1 MPMLDLKRLRV
12 FREVA
17 RLGSFSAA
25 ASALQ
30 YSQPAISHHVSRLE
44 LETGTQL
51 IERTRSGHT
60 LTPAGTVL
68 LRHAD
73 RILDRVHDAESELAE
88 VISGNNRR
96 VRLCGFS
103 TGSATLLVDALAR
116 VRRTIPDL
124 KLTLVE
130 SEPSDSLAL
139 LVGRDADLGL
149 IFDSPE
155 RGLVSDDGLQCSY
168 LLEDAMLLAM
178 PAGHRLV
185 GEPQVPLE
193 MLRDEDWI
201 EGAGDETPCSLI
213 LVDACQRAGF
223 EPQVAFQSGNYQV
236 VQRMVAAGLGV
247 ALIPTLAL
255 MRREPG
261 IVLRPLAPTTPVRR
275 VGIAT
280 PRGVYRSP
288 GLARMVEE
296 LQYVC
301 AAQQVRQELL
311 LRDGAS
317 KLNAAVE

>member
-1 MPMLDLKRLRV
+1 MLDLKRLLV

-30 YSQPAISHHVSRLE
+30 YSQPAISHHIARLE

-60 LTPAGTVL
+60 LTPAGSVL
-68 LRHAD
+68 LLHAD
-73 RILDRVHDAESELAE
+73 RILDRVNDAESELAE
-88 VISGNNRR
+88 VIGGFSRR

-124 KLTLVE
+124 ELTLVE
-130 SEPSDSLAL
+130 AEPSGSLAL
-139 LVGRDADLGL
+139 LAGREVDLGL

-155 RGLVSDDGLQCSY
+155 RGLASDDSIQCTY

-185 GEPQVPLE
+185 GETEVPIE
-193 MLRDEDWI
+193 KLRDEAWI

-213 LVDACQRAGF
+213 LIDACQRAGF
-223 EPQVAFQSGNYQV
+223 EPRVAFQSGNYQV

-255 MRREPG
+255 LRREPG
-261 IVLRPLAPTTPVRR
+261 IVLRPLSPATPVRR
-275 VGIAT
+275 VGIAM

-288 GLARMVEE
+288 GLSRMVEE
-296 LQYVC
+296 LRQVC
-301 AAQQVRQELL
+301 AEQQERQELL
-311 LRDGAS
+311 LRDGAR
-317 KLNAAVE
+317 KLNEAVG